1 MVSNGELQ
9 RWREV
14 LRRLQRGPSPRG
26 DRFDLC
32 RRVLGLASGTPEAQ
46 EAARLLLE
54 GAMADAST
62 EIADAQDVMRIL
74 KAIGRDEVDLAEL
87 LSAR

>member
-1 MVSNGELQ
+1 VVSSGELQ

-14 LRRLQRGPSPRG
+14 LLRLQRGPSPCG

-32 RRVLGLASGTPEAQ
+32 RRVLGLAFGTPEAQ

-54 GAMADAST
+54 GAMADATT

-74 KAIGRDEVDLAEL
+74 KAIGRSEVELAEL
-87 LSAR
+87 LTMR